1 MLPRFDHR
9 LAAQPDA
16 SGEALPSPWRARHS
30 TAEETSNPGGSEVP
44 SGRPEG
50 RRTVDTQRRRS
61 PSARSIPQDG
71 SREAGRLPVAERQAW
86 QPDTCSV
93 RHQWE
98 TDTHETRRSRVERQC
113 RAVAPEGNQR
123 GAHDPPEGDRRDPSQ
138 LPHEEGAHP
147 RCRRR
152 SPGTRRRRSGGVDT
166 QRNDIGGSRAAKTA
180 SERYTSPPPRRAAR
194 HRNWCRGD
202 LALRGKLRRA
212 TQAFSGARARPRT
225 VGSGSGAFLAERAAV
240 ASTAPLPEQSP

>member
-50 RRTVDTQRRRS
+50 RRTVDTQQRRS
-61 PSARSIPQDG
+61 PSARSIPEDG

-86 QPDTCSV
+86 QPDTYSV

-138 LPHEEGAHP
+138 LPHKEGAHP

-152 SPGTRRRRSGGVDT
+152 SPGTRRRRRGGVDT
-166 QRNDIGGSRAAKTA
+166 QRNDISGSRAVKRRPSVTLRHRPGGRLATA
-180 SERYTSPPPRRAAR
+180 IGVAVTWLCEGNSEEKPRRS
-194 HRNWCRGD
+194 
-202 LALRGKLRRA
+202 
-212 TQAFSGARARPRT
+212 SGARARPRT